1 MSETANSPE
10 TEDRLQPNF
19 GRIRLALR
27 FEVCR
32 WRSLA
37 TFSSI
42 LTALA
47 RYLRRSPLLKSH
59 LYIWRKLGMA
69 PASGVDP
76 H

>member
-47 RYLRRSPLLKSH
+47 RAICAGLHYSNRTFIYGES
-59 LYIWRKLGMA
+59 
-69 PASGVDP
+69 
-76 H
+76 